1 MTPRLVTV
9 LPWFL
14 FLKKIYQKVS
24 EVVIL
29 LTISSFGELS
39 YFVIDLKSQMW
50 CDFSIVLKYFA
61 AVFPLVN

>member
-1 MTPRLVTV
+1 MTPKLVTV

-14 FLKKIYQKVS
+14 FLKNIYQKIP

-50 CDFSIVLKYFA
+50 CDFSVVLKYFA